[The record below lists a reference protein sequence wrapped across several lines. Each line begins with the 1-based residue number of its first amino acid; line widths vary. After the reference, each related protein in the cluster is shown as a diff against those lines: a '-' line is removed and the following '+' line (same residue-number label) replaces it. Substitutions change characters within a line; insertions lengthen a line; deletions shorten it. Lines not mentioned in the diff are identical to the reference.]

1 MNFFVPRYAGLK
13 IIFYP
18 PRTPG
23 TAALQREVF
32 IGIFPSSKTVI
43 TGAVDWPEVNDAFDF
58 ASGLL
63 MHHFEDIRKPI
74 DDAAA
79 RRNRPKFR

>member
-1 MNFFVPRYAGLK
+1 MKREGDGGREGGRPGGREGEPERERDRDTSFVTLSNQHEHGM
-13 IIFYP
+13 
-18 PRTPG
+18 
-23 TAALQREVF
+23 Q
-32 IGIFPSSKTVI
+32 
-43 TGAVDWPEVNDAFDF
+43 NDAFDF

>member
-1 MNFFVPRYAGLK
+1 MLDEMRRGLGAREREGEGGREGEAERERDRD
-13 IIFYP
+13 ISCV
-18 PRTPG
+18 TPSNQHVHG
-23 TAALQREVF
+23 MQ
-32 IGIFPSSKTVI
+32 
-43 TGAVDWPEVNDAFDF
+43 NDAFDF

-63 MHHFEDIRKPI
+63 MHHFEDIPKPI

>member
-1 MNFFVPRYAGLK
+1 MARSGEERGRERREREREGGREREPEREWDRDTSFVTLSNQHEHGM
-13 IIFYP
+13 
-18 PRTPG
+18 
-23 TAALQREVF
+23 Q
-32 IGIFPSSKTVI
+32 
-43 TGAVDWPEVNDAFDF
+43 NDAFDF